1 MFKERQ
7 SSSQTTSPSS
17 KTRLCYSKEKMLTI
31 RESTPARTRPAMLSS
46 EFDNDDGLFSPDKWI
61 QHFWQCEGIGNRV
74 ITKKRA
80 DTKTGK
86 SESSCGI
93 YDMDIVQAVL
103 SPQRK
108 AFLSGCKAAS
118 PKPVLEEERPGS
130 KGRWRHGHLTSN
142 GGVDFKPAFQK
153 NALDS
158 RSRAAASTNGPGMTT
173 WRSSNN
179 DTHETHGRHYGDRS
193 EKMPEWLDEGPSSMT
208 DVIELKGF
216 EDDEPR
222 DRRKVSETIEEKRP
236 ESKPETSAHVFPSTD
251 EEFAAIIGLLDVSDT
266 SSANR
271 SVTRQDSM
279 NPPSSS
285 RLTRFFSKNQNVAEE
300 NTDDKPF
307 DFQRPPQLSP
317 LQQILKP
324 AVPRP
329 IIGHPRQSP
338 ETAAAGPQQNLPPA
352 LQQLFASV
360 PQKIIEPSRAMTVE
374 ELERATLGSLSHQV
388 QNGASSSGHAA
399 PRRDQNRVMTVEELE
414 RNTLR
419 TLPHQ
424 PQGGHNGPNPYLQAQ
439 LFQAQMQQSQM
450 QQSQMQQSQMHQSHM
465 QPNLYQHVPIPREHN
480 RVMTV
485 EELERNT
492 FRTLPHQPQGGH
504 NGQNPY
510 LQAQLFQAQ
519 MQQSHMHQQQMPPNL
534 LQHVPIYSIPQIFQS
549 GMNAPNPYMQA
560 QIFQAQMQQ
569 SQMHQSQMQ
578 QNLLQQ
584 VPIPVL
590 QKVFAANSP
599 TNPSSPPAA
608 KFKSP

>member
-1 MFKERQ
+1 MSKEKQ
-7 SSSQTTSPSS
+7 SSSQSTTHSS
-17 KTRLCYSKEKMLTI
+17 KTRLCYSKETMLTI
-31 RESTPARTRPAMLSS
+31 RESTPSRTRPSMLSP

-74 ITKKRA
+74 IIKKR
-80 DTKTGK
+80 TNTTTGK
-86 SESSCGI
+86 SESSSGI

-118 PKPVLEEERPGS
+118 PKPDEERPGS
-130 KGRWRHGHLTSN
+130 KTASSGRWRHGHLSN

-158 RSRAAASTNGPGMTT
+158 RSRAAASSNGPGMA

-179 DTHETHGRHYGDRS
+179 TDETRARHFGERS
-193 EKMPEWLDEGPSSMT
+193 EQMPEWLDEGPSSMT

-222 DRRKVSETIEEKRP
+222 DRKKVSDTIEEKRP
-236 ESKPETSAHVFPSTD
+236 ESKAETSNAFPTFQTD
-251 EEFAAIIGLLDVSDT
+251 EEFAAIMGILDVSDT

-271 SVTRQDSM
+271 SITRQDSKGSL

-285 RLTRFFSKNQNVAEE
+285 RLTRFFSKNQNTAEE
-300 NTDDKPF
+300 NTELHR
-307 DFQRPPQLSP
+307 QPQLSP

-324 AVPRP
+324 TAPRP
-329 IIGHPRQSP
+329 IIGHPRETP
-338 ETAAAGPQQNLPPA
+338 ESAAAGPQQNLPPA

-360 PQKIIEPSRAMTVE
+360 PQKIPEPSRAMTVE
-374 ELERATLGSLSHQV
+374 ELERATLGSLSQQV
-388 QNGASSSGHAA
+388 QNGASSSGQAVA
-399 PRRDQNRVMTVEELE
+399 RRDHNRVMTVEELE

-419 TLPHQ
+419 TLTHQ
-424 PQGGHNGPNPYLQAQ
+424 PQGGLNGPNPYLQAQ
-439 LFQAQMQQSQM
+439 MFQAQMQQSQM
-450 QQSQMQQSQMHQSHM
+450 HQPQM
-465 QPNLYQHVPIPREHN
+465 QPNLFQHVPIPRDHN

-492 FRTLPHQPQGGH
+492 LRTLTHQPQGGL
-504 NGQNPY
+504 NGPNPY
-510 LQAQLFQAQ
+510 LQAQMFQAQMQQQQMHPPQMQQPYMQPNLLQHVPVYSIPQVFQSGLNGPNPYLQAQMFQAQ
-519 MQQSHMHQQQMPPNL
+519 MQQSHMHQS
-534 LQHVPIYSIPQIFQS
+534 H
-549 GMNAPNPYMQA
+549 
-560 QIFQAQMQQ
+560 
-569 SQMHQSQMQ
+569 MH